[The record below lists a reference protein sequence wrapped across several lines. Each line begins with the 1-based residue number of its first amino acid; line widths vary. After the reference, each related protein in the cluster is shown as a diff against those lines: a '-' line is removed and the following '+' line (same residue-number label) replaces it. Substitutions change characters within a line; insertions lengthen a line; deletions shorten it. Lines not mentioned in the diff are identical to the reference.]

1 MSDLANQFVVVA
13 GGAGEVGE
21 GIVAALLR
29 QGAFVLVPSRSA
41 RKLAAMQDAVAAEGP
56 GRLSLLEADIGTSEG
71 RAKLRSVAEAS
82 GPLRAIVA
90 SLGGFWQGP
99 RVLDVPPAAFEEVMA
114 QRFAPHLH
122 LVQTL
127 MPLLR
132 GPGSSLVQVNGLAA
146 VVSIPGLSAL
156 AVSCAAQLALT
167 RRLIAEADAGSP
179 RIASLLIEQWVRTRS
194 MQHLP
199 DDALTAR
206 EVGSAVVRFVT
217 SATDHAILRLGKA
230 DGAVTVAPLEASAA
244 SLSSGRVLAEWPA
257 GAGQG
262 FGS

>member
-41 RKLAAMQDAVAAEGP
+41 RRLAALEDAVAAEGP
-56 GRLSLLEADIGTSEG
+56 GRLSLLEADIGTKEG

-82 GPLRAIVA
+82 GQLRAVVA

-127 MPLLR
+127 MPLLL

-167 RRLIAEADAGSP
+167 RS

-199 DDALTAR
+199 DDALTAK
-206 EVGSAVVRFVT
+206 EVGSEVVRFVT

-244 SLSSGRVLAEWPA
+244 PLSSARVLTKWPA
-257 GAGQG
+257 GADQG
-262 FGS
+262 LGS